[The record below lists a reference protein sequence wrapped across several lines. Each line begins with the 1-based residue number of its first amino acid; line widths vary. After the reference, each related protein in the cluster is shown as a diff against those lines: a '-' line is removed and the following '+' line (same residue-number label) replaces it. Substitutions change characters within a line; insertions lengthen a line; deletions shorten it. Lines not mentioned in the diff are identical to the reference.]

1 MHKTYAAAVRQMAD
15 NAAEVIEAVREGT
28 QLAMQPENAA
38 ALEAVEQEI
47 IELQETALTLHKNK
61 QSGIITQE
69 TYTTEI
75 AACSTQMKTLEAQ
88 KEELQNAAMR
98 YAEAK
103 AWLDAFEQALA
114 TGEIETTSDVALMR
128 TLVERIIVNDDGI
141 EVEFKCG
148 ASVQQQYVR

>member
-1 MHKTYAAAVRQMAD
+1 
-15 NAAEVIEAVREGT
+15 
-28 QLAMQPENAA
+28 
-38 ALEAVEQEI
+38 
-47 IELQETALTLHKNK
+47 
-61 QSGIITQE
+61 
-69 TYTTEI
+69 
-75 AACSTQMKTLEAQ
+75 
-88 KEELQNAAMR
+88 MR

-148 ASVQQQYVR
+148 ASVQQEYVR